1 MTEEINIFKTEQP
14 VQRTRVWQT
23 IVILVMLTALAGLGI
38 RVAFDA
44 PDYVSGPV
52 ISLQPQAL
60 PWYALYSLLR
70 MGAAYILSVAFTLVY
85 GYAAARSKRNE
96 QVMMPLL
103 DVFQSVPILSFLPVV
118 LLSLSAFIPVGLA
131 TEAAA
136 VILIFTSQAW
146 NLTFAF
152 YQSLK
157 TVPKE
162 LQEASSV
169 FKFNSWQRFKTL
181 DFPFFQ
187 ISFVWNSMMS
197 WSGGWFFLMAAE
209 MFTVEGKDFRLAGLG
224 SYLKEAVIMNDG
236 TALLFGLLALLA
248 IIIALDQL
256 VWRPLIAWSN
266 RFKLEMVENEEAPTS
281 WFYDV
286 LQKTGALNAVS
297 HYTIDP
303 INTWL
308 DGIFYRKASVRVA
321 SNKEKEQH
329 HFVRY
334 IVLITVAAGLIAG
347 AVFAGQLLVQV
358 PWEEWKEI
366 SVGLLLTLLRVV
378 AALVIALA
386 WTIPVGVAIG
396 TNRKLANFFQ
406 PVVQVAA
413 SIPATALF
421 PVFVL
426 FFISLP
432 AGLNITAILL
442 MLMGTQWY
450 LLFNIIAGSSTIPQD
465 LRYTASLLKLNFWQR
480 WKVLILPSLFP
491 FIITGL
497 ITAGGGAWNA
507 SIIAEYVEFGGNVI
521 QIKGIGS
528 MIASATAKGDFPRL
542 LASTISM
549 VITVVL
555 INRFFWRRLYRL
567 AEERFVME

>member
-1 MTEEINIFKTEQP
+1 MTEELNIFKTEQP
-14 VQRTRVWQT
+14 VQRTSAWPTV
-23 IVILVMLTALAGLGI
+23 IILVMLVALAAIGI
-38 RVAFDA
+38 RIAFAA

-60 PWYALYSLLR
+60 PWYAMYSLLR
-70 MGAAYILSVAFTLVY
+70 MGTAYIISVAFTLLY

-96 QVMMPLL
+96 QVMIPLL
-103 DVFQSVPILSFLPVV
+103 DIFQSVPILSFLPVV

-157 TVPKE
+157 TVPRE

-169 FKFNSWQRFKTL
+169 FKFNSWQRFKIL
-181 DFPFFQ
+181 DIPFFQ
-187 ISFVWNSMMS
+187 ISFIWNSMMS

-209 MFTVEGKDFRLAGLG
+209 MFTVEGKDFRLPGLG

-236 TALLFGLLALLA
+236 MALLFGLLALLA

-266 RFKLEMVENEEAPTS
+266 RFKLEMVENEEAATS
-281 WFYDV
+281 WFYDI
-286 LQKTGALNAVS
+286 LQKTGTLNAVS
-297 HYTIDP
+297 HNTIDP

-308 DGIFYRKASVRVA
+308 DGIFYRISSARVTIDGQ
-321 SNKEKEQH
+321 NGQH
-329 HFVRY
+329 HLVTY
-334 IVLITVAAGLIAG
+334 IVLIVVAAVLIAG

-358 PWEEWKEI
+358 PWEEWKDI
-366 SVGLLLTLLRVV
+366 ITGLLLTLLRVA

-386 WTIPVGVAIG
+386 WTVPIGVAIG
-396 TNRKLANFFQ
+396 TNKKLAIFFQ
-406 PVVQVAA
+406 PVVQIAA

-421 PVFVL
+421 PLFVL

-465 LRYTASLLKLNFWQR
+465 LRFTSSLLNLNFWQR
-480 WKVLILPSLFP
+480 WRVLILPSLFP

-497 ITAGGGAWNA
+497 ITAAGGAWNA
-507 SIIAEYVEFGGNVI
+507 SIVAEYVEFGGNII
-521 QIKGIGS
+521 QINGIGS

-549 VITVVL
+549 VVTVVL

>member
-14 VQRTRVWQT
+14 VQRTRAWQVV
-23 IVILVMLTALAGLGI
+23 VILVMLTAMVGLGI
-38 RVAFDA
+38 RVAFNA

-70 MGAAYILSVAFTLVY
+70 MGAAYILSVVFTLVY

-96 QVMMPLL
+96 QVMIPLL

-118 LLSLSAFIPVGLA
+118 LLSLSAFVPVGLA

-169 FKFNSWQRFKTL
+169 FRFNSWQRFKTL

-209 MFTVEGKDFRLAGLG
+209 MFTVQGKDFRLPGLG

-236 TALLFGLLALLA
+236 TALLFGLLTLLT

-281 WFYDV
+281 WFYDT
-286 LQKTGALNAVS
+286 LQRTGALNAFS

-303 INTWL
+303 LNAWL
-308 DGIFYRKASVRVA
+308 DSFFYRKAKGRSAAGNERQ
-321 SNKEKEQH
+321 QH
-329 HFVRY
+329 HYMRY
-334 IVLITVAAGLIAG
+334 AVIAVIAIGLIAG
-347 AVFAGQLLVQV
+347 AIYAVQMLVQV
-358 PWEEWKEI
+358 PSIEWRDI
-366 SVGLLLTLLRVV
+366 AVSLLLTMLRVIT
-378 AALVIALA
+378 ALVIALA
-386 WTIPVGVAIG
+386 WTVPVGVAIG
-396 TNRKLANFFQ
+396 TNKRLANIFQ
-406 PVVQVAA
+406 PVVQIAA

-432 AGLNITAILL
+432 AGLNITAVLL

-465 LRYTASLLKLNFWQR
+465 LRYTSSLLKLNFWQR
-480 WKVLILPSLFP
+480 WRVLILPSLFP

-497 ITAGGGAWNA
+497 ITASGGAWNA
-507 SIIAEYVEFGGNVI
+507 SIVAEYVEFGGNVI
-521 QIKGIGS
+521 QVKGIGS
-528 MIASATAKGDFPRL
+528 MIASATAQGDFPVL

-549 VITVVL
+549 VIAVVL
-555 INRFFWRRLYRL
+555 INRFFWRRLYSL